1 MLLPAKF
8 RLTHPDGTT
17 TIRRATLDSR
27 TTYPALVSL
36 VRDRFQLVPAHQV
49 ELLYKDDDGDDIT
62 FTTDVELREYL
73 DTATTGSFVL
83 RLHTHKP
90 DAATST
96 TTYHDDTADVEDWE
110 FEDGEGALA
119 SDGHHDS
126 APTPALIDT
135 VAADAADAADP
146 DETPLTPA
154 PASATIA
161 QRTQALIDAE
171 FPTSSSAA
179 AADPIDEP
187 LPQAHADGPTPDMP
201 FTNLPASLASLLSGL
216 PSHAGALGTHVST
229 LLASPQSALGRLS
242 VLASDPMGA
251 GVSSLDLSD
260 LGRSVA
266 QLSAHLSDA
275 AREVVEGVRKEADSV
290 RTEFEQLRAEVA
302 REKSRFE
309 DEVRHAME
317 QAKQTPSPFAPRP
330 AAAAAAA
337 SSRETTTDEYEMGP
351 TTSGQQQEQDEDVE
365 SSDEGEPEEPYAQR
379 AASSPAARAPP
390 TPAERLA
397 KEQRR
402 KAREQRRQD
411 KERRREARK
420 ADKAA
425 TRNAAKA
432 GFVTAHELL
441 RNQEQAQ
448 AGGMASSPLEAD
460 GGSSRMPGSLP
471 GSHQAPSPPSTSSPP
486 SPRFV
491 PASQLLSSA
500 PPGAWTAPT
509 VQHADDGRPVLLT
522 NLLLACEELGMDVQ
536 GHPQLRTLL
545 TDIWCDSNGRGLSRM
560 IERALDELADRD

>member
-1 MLLPAKF
+1 MPTTPCKF
-8 RLTHPDGTT
+8 RHQHPDGTT
-17 TIRRATLDSR
+17 TIRRATVDSR

-36 VRDRFQLVPAHQV
+36 VRDRFQLAPANQV
-49 ELLYKDDDGDDIT
+49 ELLYRDEDGDDIT
-62 FTTDVELREYL
+62 FTTDIELREYL
-73 DTATTGSFVL
+73 DSATTGNFVL
-83 RLHTHKP
+83 RLYAPKA
-90 DAATST
+90 DSAGST
-96 TTYHDDTADVEDWE
+96 TTYHDDSADVEDWE
-110 FEDGEGALA
+110 FEDGDEAVEQNK
-119 SDGHHDS
+119 DDS
-126 APTPALIDT
+126 VTTPALIEPAP
-135 VAADAADAADP
+135 VEEDAVADP
-146 DETPLTPA
+146 DETPLAPA

-179 AADPIDEP
+179 AAADPADEP
-187 LPQAHADGPTPDMP
+187 LPQQHASTPADMP
-201 FTNLPASLASLLSGL
+201 FTNLPSSLASLLSGL
-216 PSHAGALGTHVST
+216 PSHAGALGTHVAT
-229 LLASPQSALGRLS
+229 LLASPQTALGRLS

-309 DEVRHAME
+309 DEVRTAME
-317 QAKQTPSPFAPRP
+317 QAKQTPSPFAPR
-330 AAAAAAA
+330 AAPT
-337 SSRETTTDEYEMGP
+337 SREAMVDEYEMGAR
-351 TTSGQQQEQDEDVE
+351 GGEQQQEEDLE
-365 SSDEGEPEEPYAQR
+365 SSDEGEPEEAYAQR
-379 AASSPAARAPP
+379 AASSTTTRAPS

-402 KAREQRRQD
+402 QARVQRRQD

-425 TRNAAKA
+425 ARNAAKA

-441 RNQEQAQ
+441 RNQEKAQ
-448 AGGMASSPLEAD
+448 GGVSTSAPLEAE
-460 GGSSRMPGSLP
+460 GGLSNRMPGSLP
-471 GSHQAPSPPSTSSPP
+471 GAHQAPSPSSTSSPP

-491 PASQLLSSA
+491 PASSLLSSA

-509 VQHADDGRPVLLT
+509 EQHADDGRPVLLT

-560 IERALDELADRD
+560 IERALDELADRE